1 MLYALLLVMVFEEK
15 LVTNIY
21 SKFTE
26 TELLV
31 MDSKVNK

>member
-1 MLYALLLVMVFEEK
+1 MLFEEK
-15 LVTNIY
+15 LVNNIY